1 MEKNCIFVFPDEKAG
16 MATDKLRDL
25 ILEEMKDCVNIF
37 VNKLADIHEEYRNKK
52 SKMGIKV
59 DFQDYLLDEHISDF
73 DYDERKYGYWEYK
86 ERIFGKYRVDF
97 DINALYQLYGY
108 NFLES
113 HRFTQKEMLY
123 IIANDN
129 IEYAIWFKP
138 DGLERKAQPAIVR
151 LDGKD
156 DIAYFINRFAN
167 RYPSAFCLT
176 GIIDTIDSIEE
187 KVLKKSQTNFLN
199 YSSYL

>member
-1 MEKNCIFVFPDEKAG
+1 MEKNCIFVFPDERVG
-16 MATDKLRDL
+16 MATDRLRYL
-25 ILEEMKDCVNIF
+25 ILEETKECVNVF
-37 VNKLADIHEEYRNKK
+37 VDTLEDIREEYENRK
-52 SKMGIKV
+52 IKI
-59 DFQDYLLDEHISDF
+59 DFQDYLLDEHLSGF
-73 DYDERKYGYWEYK
+73 NYDERKYGYWKYK

-97 DINALYQLYGY
+97 DINALYKLYGY

-123 IIANDN
+123 IMANDN

-138 DGLERKAQPAIVR
+138 DGLKVNVQPV
-151 LDGKD
+151 
-156 DIAYFINRFAN
+156 IAKVKEKHDSLFFINMFAQ
-167 RYPSAFCLT
+167 RYSSAFCLT

-199 YSSYL
+199 YSSSL

>member
-1 MEKNCIFVFPDEKAG
+1 MY
-16 MATDKLRDL
+16 
-25 ILEEMKDCVNIF
+25 LE
-37 VNKLADIHEEYRNKK
+37 
-52 SKMGIKV
+52 
-59 DFQDYLLDEHISDF
+59 
-73 DYDERKYGYWEYK
+73 
-86 ERIFGKYRVDF
+86 KYRVDF

-123 IIANDN
+123 IMANDN

-138 DGLERKAQPAIVR
+138 DGLKVNVQPVIAKVKEKYDSLFFIDMFAQ
-151 LDGKD
+151 
-156 DIAYFINRFAN
+156 

-176 GIIDTIDSIEE
+176 GMIDTIDSIEE

-199 YSSYL
+199 YSLSF

>member
-16 MATDKLRDL
+16 MATDRLRYL
-25 ILEEMKDCVNIF
+25 ILEETKDCVNVF
-37 VNKLADIHEEYRNKK
+37 VDTLEDIRKEYENKK
-52 SKMGIKV
+52 IKI
-59 DFQDYLLDEHISDF
+59 DFQDYLLDEHLSDF
-73 DYDERKYGYWEYK
+73 NYDERKYGYWEYK
-86 ERIFGKYRVDF
+86 ERIIRKFRVDF

-123 IIANDN
+123 IMANDN

-138 DGLERKAQPAIVR
+138 DGLKVNVQPV
-151 LDGKD
+151 
-156 DIAYFINRFAN
+156 IAKVKEKHDSLFFINMFAQ

-176 GIIDTIDSIEE
+176 GMIDTIDSIEE

-199 YSSYL
+199 YSLSF

>member
-1 MEKNCIFVFPDEKAG
+1 MEKNCIFVFPDERAG
-16 MATDKLRDL
+16 MVTDRLRYL
-25 ILEEMKDCVNIF
+25 ILEETKECVNVF
-37 VNKLADIHEEYRNKK
+37 VDTLEDIRKEYENKK
-52 SKMGIKV
+52 IKI
-59 DFQDYLLDEHISDF
+59 DFQDYLLDEHLSDF
-73 DYDERKYGYWEYK
+73 NYDERKYGYWKYK

-138 DGLERKAQPAIVR
+138 EGLERKAQPAIVR

-156 DIAYFINRFAN
+156 NIAYFINRFAN

-199 YSSYL
+199 YSLSF